1 MSLLTNLQAFISA
14 VGSDIKALNAA
25 ISSITFPSHTG
36 NARKL
41 IKSNG
46 SSASWDFPTTQ
57 IATGGSI
64 PTAASMGLGEIV
76 ENTYDG
82 KLYIKKSV
90 GGVET
95 VLVLVAQNPL
105 GTSAPMWNQD
115 SSYMWSQ

>member
-1 MSLLTNLQAFISA
+1 MSLLSNLQAFISA

-25 ISSITFPSHTG
+25 ISSVSFPSHTG

-46 SSASWDFPTTQ
+46 SSSSWDFPTTQ
-57 IATGGSI
+57 ITTNGAI
-64 PTAASMGLGEIV
+64 PTTGSMGLGEIV

-82 KLYIKKSV
+82 KLFIKKSV

-105 GTSAPMWNQD
+105 GTSTPMWNQD

>member
-1 MSLLTNLQAFISA
+1 MSLLTNLQAFILA
-14 VGSDIKALNAA
+14 VGSDIKALNTALN
-25 ISSITFPSHTG
+25 SITFPSHTG

-41 IKSNG
+41 LKSNG
-46 SSASWDFPTTQ
+46 SSSSWDFPTTPLSTNG
-57 IATGGSI
+57 AI
-64 PTAASMGLGEIV
+64 PTAGSMGLGEIV

-82 KLYIKKSV
+82 KLFIKKSV

-105 GTSAPMWNQD
+105 GNSAPMWNQD